1 MSDIICRIVAGE
13 IPCAKVYENEDIIAF
28 KDINPMAPIH
38 ILVTPKA
45 HVLADASEVTP
56 DNSAIIAKCFE
67 AIAVIAEQLGLKS
80 GFRVINNC
88 GPDGGQTIP
97 HLHFHLLA
105 GENLPEKLV

>member
-45 HVLADASEVTP
+45 
-56 DNSAIIAKCFE
+56 
-67 AIAVIAEQLGLKS
+67 IAVIAEQLGLKS

-105 GENLPEKLV
+105 GEKLPEKLV